1 MLWSK
6 SSLRFV
12 RYAWADQILVS
23 FPMGPAFGECF
34 LPPPQVLW
42 SCGFMAPSHFRNRD
56 GTGPCLVSY
65 LRWWLWCLQMGNWLY
80 ASLVEWADI
89 WKVFEEWKSLC
100 NCGQYFYH
108 VYIHIYIFLNI
119 YKYNI
124 YIFKI
129 TLIFSLWFF
138 PFPVLKF
145 SCCCFY
151 VTHTGTLRLL
161 HPDCMACATSMCLGA
176 PSWEADVVSALVQG
190 LRFLPTSSPQ
200 EYILLFPV
208 IS

>member
-1 MLWSK
+1 MLLASTAG
-6 SSLRFV
+6 SL
-12 RYAWADQILVS
+12 ILWLY
-23 FPMGPAFGECF
+23 GP
-34 LPPPQVLW
+34 
-42 SCGFMAPSHFRNRD
+42 PSHFRNRD

-89 WKVFEEWKSLC
+89 WKVFEKWKSLC

-108 VYIHIYIFLNI
+108 VYIY
-119 YKYNI
+119 
-124 YIFKI
+124 KI

-161 HPDCMACATSMCLGA
+161 HPGCMACATSMCLGA
-176 PSWEADVVSALVQG
+176 PSWEADVISALVQG